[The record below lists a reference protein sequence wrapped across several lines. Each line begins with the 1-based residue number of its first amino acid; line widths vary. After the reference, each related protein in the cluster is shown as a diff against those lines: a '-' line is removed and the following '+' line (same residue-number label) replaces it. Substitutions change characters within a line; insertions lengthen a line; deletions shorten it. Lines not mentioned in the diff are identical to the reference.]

1 MGNDGCGMHVF
12 LACGMYVTCKM
23 TYRKH
28 LWIFHVEFGSVPFD
42 ATGAVHGLLLI
53 WGYWV
58 ILVPRPWLL
67 PVLYWKVEGAARTPN
82 GTYLVPDTSKND
94 KAPSE
99 DFCSKNQIGMRREER
114 DCIIMC
120 HIRSRKNINNK
131 KISIWLWLALHQLP

>member
-1 MGNDGCGMHVF
+1 M
-12 LACGMYVTCKM
+12 
-23 TYRKH
+23 
-28 LWIFHVEFGSVPFD
+28 
-42 ATGAVHGLLLI
+42 
-53 WGYWV
+53 

-82 GTYLVPDTSKND
+82 GTGTYLVPDTSKND

-99 DFCSKNQIGMRREER
+99 DFCSKKQIGMGREER

-131 KISIWLWLALHQLP
+131 KISI